1 MTAITLSFRL
11 MAMVCHSSYP
21 RNSDIA
27 SPPGTFAVYL
37 SCAETA
43 QPKTASHTIAIPS
56 VSFLVGV
63 IAAPHASR
71 ALVRLTSRRGLDD
84 SSSEVALEIAIDVQT
99 KLLESGCPRE
109 RPRAFERPIE
119 IHEGRRQL
127 GVWRQGDWI
136 DV

>member
-43 QPKTASHTIAIPS
+43 QPKTASHTIAIPI

-71 ALVRLTSRRGLDD
+71 A
-84 SSSEVALEIAIDVQT
+84 
-99 KLLESGCPRE
+99 SGPPRITT
-109 RPRAFERPIE
+109 RPRRLVVRGGAQDR
-119 IHEGRRQL
+119 HRCSDQAA
-127 GVWRQGDWI
+127 
-136 DV
+136 